1 MRRSAKARGSVEVDA
16 ISRPILSSALA
27 DHGSG
32 ERAASRVI
40 GIGELLW
47 DLFPYGPRLGGA
59 PFNAIANLR
68 RLGHT
73 AAFLTAVGADALGR
87 AALTAVDDLRVDAT
101 FIATALDLPTG
112 TVDVVT
118 DPGGG
123 HRFVIG
129 SPAAYESIGDGDALV
144 ARVGAW
150 GPDALIFGTLAQ
162 RFDSVRALTRRL
174 AREVAPRH
182 RLYDVNLRDGAW
194 TPTLVLDLLG
204 DATIVKVNEGEAET
218 LAELLGTRPDPAAL
232 GARLASRFEVAVV
245 CITRGADGASL
256 WVGDEGLSVNGV
268 PVEVVDTVGAGDA
281 FAAGL
286 LHGLL
291 VAMSPRAALSLA
303 NRLGALVAS
312 RPGALPPWTPDEVV

>member
-1 MRRSAKARGSVEVDA
+1 
-16 ISRPILSSALA
+16 LA
-27 DHGSG
+27 HHGSTARVG
-32 ERAASRVI
+32 SRVI

-47 DLFPYGPRLGGA
+47 DLFPGGPRLGGA

-73 AAFLTAVGADALGR
+73 GAFVTAVGADDLGR
-87 AALTAVDDLRVDAT
+87 AALAAVDDLGVEAT

-118 DPGGG
+118 DPDGG

-144 ARVGAW
+144 ARISDWA
-150 GPDALIFGTLAQ
+150 PDALVYGTLAQ
-162 RFDSVRALTRRL
+162 RFDGVRELTRRI
-174 AREVAPRH
+174 AIEVRPRH

-204 DATIVKVNEGEAET
+204 DATIVKANEFEAET
-218 LAELLGTRPDPAAL
+218 LAALLGTRPDPAAL
-232 GARLASRFEVAVV
+232 GARLASRFDVAVV
-245 CITRGADGASL
+245 CITRGADGGSVWAD
-256 WVGDEGLSVNGV
+256 GGLVEVDGISVD
-268 PVEVVDTVGAGDA
+268 VVDTVGAGDA

-286 LHGLL
+286 LHGILEGL
-291 VAMSPRAALSLA
+291 ASGEALGLA
-303 NRLGALVAS
+303 NRLGAVVAS
-312 RPGALPPWTPDEVV
+312 RAGALPAWSAGEIG